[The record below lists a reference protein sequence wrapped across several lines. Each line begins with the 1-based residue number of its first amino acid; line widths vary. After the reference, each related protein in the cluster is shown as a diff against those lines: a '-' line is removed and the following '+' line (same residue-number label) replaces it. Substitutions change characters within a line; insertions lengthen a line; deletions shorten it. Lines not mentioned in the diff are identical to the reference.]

1 MTEKALCIPCAGEQL
16 VGVFHAP
23 ERAAGSAAQRA
34 ILMVVGGGP
43 QYRGGGH
50 RQLLL
55 WARQLARH
63 GYPVLRFDYRGMG
76 DSSGTFGGFT
86 TIDEDLRA
94 AIDRLLVEA
103 PDAREVIL
111 WGECDASAAIL
122 SYAYR
127 DPRIKGLTLQN
138 VWVQTEAGQADAI
151 LRSYYWQRL
160 LQPSFWRKVFRFEYN
175 PVRTAREAL
184 SYARK
189 AIAGRRERARAERAV
204 VATSFS
210 SVLQQPLPA
219 GLSLPERLLEGLRR
233 FKGPV
238 LLTLSGR
245 DIVAQEFALLIKSS
259 PAWQATLA
267 AKPATRH
274 DMPLADHTFSSA
286 PQRNEVLQR
295 SLDWLASLP

>member
-16 VGVFHAP
+16 VGVFHSP
-23 ERAAGSAAQRA
+23 EGEASRRA

-55 WARQLARH
+55 WARQLARQ

-76 DSSGTFGGFT
+76 DSTGAFGGFT

-103 PDAREVIL
+103 PGTGEVIL

-122 SYAYR
+122 SYAFR
-127 DPRIKGLTLQN
+127 DARVKGLALQN

-160 LQPSFWRKVFRFEYN
+160 VQPSFWRKVLRFEYN
-175 PVRTAREAL
+175 PLQTAREAL

-189 AIAGRRERARAERAV
+189 AAAGRRERALAERA
-204 VATSFS
+204 AAESP
-210 SVLQQPLPA
+210 LHEALPA
-219 GLSLPERLLEGLRR
+219 DLPLPERLLEGLRR
-233 FKGPV
+233 FNGPV
-238 LLTLSGR
+238 LLFLSGR
-245 DIVAQEFALLIKSS
+245 DIIAQEFALLVKGSA
-259 PAWQATLA
+259 AWQAALA

-274 DMPLADHTFSSA
+274 DLPLADHTFSTA
-286 PQRNEVLQR
+286 QQRNEVLQL
-295 SLDWLASLP
+295 SLDWLAGLPKL